1 MCMLVSGCT
10 DSVQETARD
19 RIVELLKKCVDQ
31 GDRLDD
37 MNGIP
42 YQTVLA
48 MGKNAADI
56 LIDLHED
63 GTLQGVADDIAMYLV
78 WDIHGETDH
87 PLLDG
92 CETAQQMYEA
102 WITYMQK

>member
-1 MCMLVSGCT
+1 
-10 DSVQETARD
+10 
-19 RIVELLKKCVDQ
+19 
-31 GDRLDD
+31 
-37 MNGIP
+37 
-42 YQTVLA
+42 

-78 WDIHGETDH
+78 WDIYGETDH

-92 CETAQQMYEA
+92 CETAQQMHEA
-102 WITYMQK
+102 WMTYMQK